1 VALTQR
7 ERYIAIGMG
16 AVLGL
21 LALDYFA
28 LTPYLEERKHLQES
42 IDQETTKLSDNIKL
56 RGKYDASKKTWE
68 QMVADGL
75 KSDPSEASYQLVQSI
90 RQWAAEAGLT
100 PVSIKPDQQPVPD
113 NKNYFRVSVRFT
125 ATGSQAAVA
134 RLLYRIKEAKV
145 PLRVNDVQVTSRR
158 EGTDDLQFLMTVST
172 LTPVPEAEKKDEKP
186 RTVTV
191 ASAPGDRL

>member
-1 VALTQR
+1 MALTQR

-21 LALDYFA
+21 LVLDYFA
-28 LTPYLEERKHLQES
+28 FTPYMDARKHLEES
-42 IDQETTKLSDNIKL
+42 IAKETDQLDENNKMRRKYETS
-56 RGKYDASKKTWE
+56 RKTWD

-100 PVSIKPDQQPVPD
+100 PVSIKPDQQPVAD
-113 NKNYFRVSVRFT
+113 NKNYFKVSVRFT
-125 ATGSQAAVA
+125 ATGSQASVA

-172 LTPVPEAEKKDEKP
+172 LTPVPEPEKKDEKP
-186 RTVTV
+186 RAVTV
-191 ASAPGDRL
+191 AAAPGDRL